1 MRVLLFRE
9 GHALV
14 FALVNTTT
22 IQIKG
27 RYRFADH

>member
-14 FALVNTTT
+14 FALVTTT

-27 RYRFADH
+27 RHRFADH